1 MVDKNIIKKK
11 EELLKKIKD
20 DKVKIKN
27 GIINGQVKMGTI
39 TRSELIDYQIEQIE
53 NEIKDLKKINK

>member
-1 MVDKNIIKKK
+1 MIDKNIIKKK
-11 EELLKKIKD
+11 EELLKKFKD

-53 NEIKDLKKINK
+53 NEIKDLKKK

>member
-1 MVDKNIIKKK
+1 MIDRNIIKKK
-11 EELLKKIKD
+11 EELLKKFKD

-53 NEIKDLKKINK
+53 NEIKDLKKNK